1 MRIAFL
7 GLGRMGLPMASNL
20 LAAGH
25 DVVVYNRT
33 RSRAEP
39 LESEGARVAGS
50 PAEAAEDVELLVTML
65 ADDAAV
71 EHTVLGASGALA
83 TLPEG
88 SIHLSM
94 STISTALSRRL
105 GREHAAAGQAYV
117 AAPVFGRP
125 EAAASAE
132 LWVLAAGAP
141 EAIDRARPVMEAL
154 GQGVIELGEE
164 PETANLVKV
173 AGNFLL
179 SSMLEGLAEAFAL
192 VRKNGVDPELF
203 LEIVNGRL
211 FRSPIYEGYGGL
223 IARGS
228 YEPAGFALKL
238 GLKDTRLVLAA
249 ADESEVPMPAASV
262 VRDRYLTGMARG
274 LGELDWSGLGRIA
287 AEDAGLDGQ
296 AEDRRGH
303 AAPLRE

>member
-7 GLGRMGLPMASNL
+7 GLGRMGLPMARNL

-25 DVVVYNRT
+25 ELVVYNRT
-33 RSRAEP
+33 RSRAET
-39 LESEGARVAGS
+39 LESEGARMAGS
-50 PAEAAEDVELLVTML
+50 PAEAAEDVDILVTML

-71 EHTVLGASGALA
+71 EHTVLGASGALM
-83 TLPEG
+83 TLPAG
-88 SIHLSM
+88 AVHLSM

-105 GREHAAAGQAYV
+105 SREHAAADQGYV

-125 EAAASAE
+125 EAAASAS
-132 LWVLAAGAP
+132 LWILAAGVP
-141 EAIDRARPVMEAL
+141 DAIERGRPVLEAM

-179 SSMLEGLAEAFAL
+179 SSMLEGMAEAFAL
-192 VRKNGVDPELF
+192 VRKNGIDPERF

-211 FRSPIYEGYGGL
+211 FRSPIYEAYGGL
-223 IARGS
+223 IARGG
-228 YEPAGFALKL
+228 YEPAGFALRL

-262 VRDRYLTGMARG
+262 VRDRYLTGVARG
-274 LGELDWSGLGRIA
+274 LGDLDWAGLGRIA
-287 AEDAGLDGQ
+287 AEDAGLDG
-296 AEDRRGH
+296 
-303 AAPLRE
+303 

>member
-1 MRIAFL
+1 MRMAFL
-7 GLGRMGLPMASNL
+7 GLGRMGLPMARNL

-25 DVVVYNRT
+25 ELVVYNRT
-33 RSRAEP
+33 RGRAEP

-50 PAEAAEDVELLVTML
+50 PAEAAEAVEVLVTML

-88 SIHLSM
+88 AVHLSM

-164 PETANLVKV
+164 PETASLVKV

-203 LEIVNGRL
+203 LDIVNGLL
-211 FRSPIYEGYGGL
+211 FRSPIYEGYGRL

-228 YEPAGFALKL
+228 YQPAGFALKL

-262 VRDRYLTGMARG
+262 VHDRYLTGVARG
-274 LGELDWSGLGRIA
+274 LGELDWAGLGRIA

-296 AEDRRGH
+296 AGDLRGSES
-303 AAPLRE
+303 LRE